1 MCRVKDEKVDDKCP
15 QDFNGKTP
23 YSIAASHLIDKN
35 PKDIFLDLLESSDQ
49 KPCNIASSNDH
60 LEVCR
65 LFLETFFEDGVR
77 TPFQLAAWN
86 GHLSVINE
94 RQNIPLREEYQ
105 EI

>member
-1 MCRVKDEKVDDKCP
+1 MKKTIRVAKTFKIVKRPCSLNRYYRVKDK
-15 QDFNGKTP
+15 
-23 YSIAASHLIDKN
+23 S
-35 PKDIFLDLLESSDQ
+35 PKDSEFWSLPSS
-49 KPCNIASSNDH
+49 SGH
-60 LEVCR
+60 LEVCK
-65 LFLETFFEDGVR
+65 LFLEACFEDGVK